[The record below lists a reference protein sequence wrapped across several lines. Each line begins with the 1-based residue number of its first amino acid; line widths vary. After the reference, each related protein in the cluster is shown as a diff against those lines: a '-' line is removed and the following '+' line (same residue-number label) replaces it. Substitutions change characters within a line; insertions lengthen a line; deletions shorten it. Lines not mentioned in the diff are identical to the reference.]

1 MRRSRQADIL
11 CADMRET
18 DSPMTGEYTASVEI
32 PSIAD
37 YCRLRRDSG
46 LTPRSEKAAA
56 AGLPNTVVGA
66 VVRHGAHVVGMGRV
80 IGDGLCYQ
88 IVDIAVDPD
97 HQGRGLGK
105 MIVSRLMGELKQL
118 TPAEA
123 YVSLI
128 ADGDAKHLYAQY
140 GFEPTAP
147 ASIGM
152 AQWIGG

>member
-1 MRRSRQADIL
+1 
-11 CADMRET
+11 
-18 DSPMTGEYTASVEI
+18 MTGEYSVSVEI
-32 PSIAD
+32 AGVDD
-37 YCRLRRDSG
+37 YCRLRRDAG

-56 AGLPNTVVGA
+56 AGLPNTVVG
-66 VVRHGAHVVGMGRV
+66 VLTRCGDDVVGMGRV

-88 IVDIAVDPD
+88 VVDIAVDPA

-105 MIVSRLMGELKQL
+105 AIMSRLMQELRQIA
-118 TPAEA
+118 PAEA

-147 ASIGM
+147 ASIGVP
-152 AQWIGG
+152 